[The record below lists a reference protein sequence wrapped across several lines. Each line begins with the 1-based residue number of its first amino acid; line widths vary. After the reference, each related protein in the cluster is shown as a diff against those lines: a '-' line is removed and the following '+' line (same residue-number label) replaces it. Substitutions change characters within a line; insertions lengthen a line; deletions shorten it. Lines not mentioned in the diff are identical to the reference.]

1 MRVLIV
7 NTSEKKG
14 GAAVAAN
21 RLTEALINNGV
32 KAKLLVME
40 KQTQS
45 IYVASCVSRWWGM
58 FCFILERLVIW
69 IANLFSRKNLYT
81 VSIANT
87 GNDITRT
94 PEFREADVIHLHW
107 VNQGFLSLRS
117 LRKILDSGKPVVW
130 TMHDMWPCTSIC
142 HYSYGCMRFRDDCGE
157 CPFLRFP
164 GRHDLSWKVM
174 KKKVRL
180 MKGRRINMV
189 AVSNWL
195 ADQARQSAVTKYQ
208 NISVIPNAL
217 SLSHFHVLSRSN
229 SRELLAL
236 PDDRKIIVFGAA
248 RVDAPIKGL
257 HYLLD
262 AVQSLLDRKTFRSEQ
277 LYLVL
282 FGGIKD
288 EAVLKRIPID
298 HSYLGFVDEDDL
310 SAIYSA
316 SNVLVSSS
324 LYETFGQTLIEA
336 QACGCIPVSFNNSG
350 QRDIID
356 HKVNG
361 YLADYKSVESLADG
375 LEWGLNADIPAAQLR
390 NNVIRKYSE
399 SVVAKSYIELYNQ
412 IAKTKA

>member
-32 KAKLLVME
+32 KAKMLVME
-40 KQTQS
+40 KQTSS
-45 IYVASCVSRWWGM
+45 IYVASCVGHWWGL
-58 FCFILERLVIW
+58 FCFFLERLVIW
-69 IANLFSRKNLYT
+69 ITNLFSRKNLFT
-81 VSIANT
+81 VSIANLGT
-87 GNDITRT
+87 DITKT
-94 PEFREADVIHLHW
+94 AEFNEADVIHLHW
-107 VNQGFLSLRS
+107 TNQGFLSLRS

-142 HYSYGCMRFRDDCGE
+142 HYSYDCMRFTEECGN

-164 GRHDLSWKVM
+164 HRHDLSWRVM
-174 KKKVRL
+174 RKKEKL
-180 MKGRRINMV
+180 MKGRRIHMV

-195 ADQARQSAVTKYQ
+195 AEQARQSSVTKYQ

-217 SLSHFHVLSRSN
+217 SLSHFHILSRSN
-229 SRELLAL
+229 SREMLAL
-236 PDDRKIIVFGAA
+236 PDRKIIVFGAA
-248 RVDAPIKGL
+248 RIDAPIKGID
-257 HYLLD
+257 YLLD
-262 AVQSLLDRKTFRSEQ
+262 ALRLLIERKTYRREE

-282 FGGIKD
+282 FGGLKD
-288 EAVLKRIPID
+288 ESLKQRIPVD
-298 HSYLGFVDEDDL
+298 FSYLGFVKDEDDL
-310 SAIYSA
+310 STVYSA
-316 SNVLVSSS
+316 ANVVVSSS

-350 QRDIID
+350 QCDIIE

-361 YLADYKSVESLADG
+361 YLAEYKSVESLAEGID
-375 LEWGLNADIPAAQLR
+375 WGLKAEIPAAQLR

-399 SVVAKSYIELYNQ
+399 SVVAKSYIDLYNQ